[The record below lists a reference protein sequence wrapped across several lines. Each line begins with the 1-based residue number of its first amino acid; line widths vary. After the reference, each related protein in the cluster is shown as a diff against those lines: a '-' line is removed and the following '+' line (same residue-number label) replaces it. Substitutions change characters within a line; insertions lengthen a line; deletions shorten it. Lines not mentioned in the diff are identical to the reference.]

1 MITGRSRYK
10 PNMAF
15 KKTRKAADA
24 PASRTTMTESADT
37 PASRLGDVLVEQDVL
52 TPEQLWQAYDA
63 HVASEQPLAT
73 ILMERRWADEAQ
85 ITQAYARLYAIPY
98 APLDESQTPP
108 QTEALAL
115 IPKEVALGYQALPLS
130 VQPDPSGDGPPS
142 LELAMVNPWDEEFLA
157 LVRQQTGCEP
167 RPRIAGP
174 QSLLETVARAYA
186 PAASEPEVIPA
197 DESSDET
204 PADEM
209 PADETP
215 ADETPAALEPA
226 AESVFD
232 AQAEDEDDEETLLP
246 APPPRFTFADADAP
260 SPATPRLGDIL
271 AAQGALSPNQ
281 LAQATQAHFDT
292 GISFVEVLLIEGFAD
307 EEQIARAQA
316 VEFGLPYA
324 SLSNWRPTSEALAAV
339 PPALALEYQFL
350 PLSLQR
356 GDGGLRIAATRPW
369 DEATR
374 HALQER
380 LGCAL
385 EPFLASESALQSAL
399 ARAYPPVVEA
409 SAPETESAPPEA
421 EASVPDEAVLNEAA
435 PVTADAGEPSSAEIA
450 VIQETGQAGEMTA
463 ADGEAATEPQTVPE
477 GEAAL
482 ESGLIA
488 EAEVLPEA
496 EAPPEAEADEVD
508 EPIASVESMTEAAP
522 EREAETDE
530 APPEGTVHFVNMGL
544 TAEPPSLGGILIA
557 TNVLTAEQVQ
567 QAVYEA
573 DTLGQT
579 VSAVIRAHSWADEEQ
594 IARAEAAQANVEFVS
609 LSDQTPPAD
618 VLALV
623 PYEIASYYQALPL
636 SRGDSD
642 GDAPFALRVAMA
654 NPGDAEVIGLMERH
668 IGCRVV
674 PLQAA
679 ETSLLTLVERVYNAP
694 PPVAEPE
701 PEPAPVEAIAEQEEP
716 PVAEQEA
723 ETPLMEA
730 APETLTAAPETEVED
745 AVPEMAAA
753 LETSEDL
760 APIVEAQTEE
770 AEEILVAPEPKA
782 VPTEP
787 ETADEIPA
795 LVEAVAEPDAPP
807 ATEPAEVVLA
817 ESSADELVALASDTP
832 DLTPALVPEDENTA
846 LAEALLSDQT
856 ARLGDILVALK
867 VITSD
872 QLAQALD
879 EQIQTQ
885 QRLGAVLMA
894 HGWADEEQITRARSV
909 QFDVSYL
916 AVANLESDPFAIQLL
931 PYEIAR
937 QYLVLPIS
945 IQEHENEP
953 EGRLLVAMANPWDV
967 EVIDLV
973 QRYARRRVEPFLA
986 SERGLRAALERAYL
1000 DDQADVH
1007 NLAMTDSIE
1016 QAGLREM
1023 ELEEMT
1029 DDVDLSETLR
1039 QSDQAPVIRFVNTLF
1054 SDAVNRRASD
1064 IHIEPR
1070 KRDFQ
1075 IRYRVDG
1082 QLQTV
1087 RAVPRQFLA
1096 ATTSRIKI
1104 MAEMDIVERRLP
1116 LDGRIALR
1124 VDNRSIDLRVST
1136 MPTQYGERV
1145 VMRVLDRS
1153 SVRIGLEQLGFSDHN
1168 EKAFRGLIR
1177 QPHGII
1183 LVTGPT
1189 GSGKTTTLYAALNAL
1204 KSSETNI
1211 LTVEDPIEYEM
1222 EGVSQSNVNEKAG
1235 LTFARQLRAILRQDP
1250 DVVLVGEIRD
1260 AETAE
1265 IAFRA
1270 ALTGHLVLSTLHCN
1284 EAAGAVSRL
1293 LDMGV
1298 PPFLIAS
1305 TVIGVVGQRLVRRLC
1320 PQCRREYTPDD
1331 ARLAVLREM
1340 ANGSGPDAA
1349 PLRLYEPVGCAQCDK
1364 MGTKGRVALHEVL
1377 VANSQLHRLTMDRAE
1392 TEAIREAAIANGMIP
1407 MVVDGLQK
1415 AGQGLTT
1422 LEDVQRKVGLP
1433 GED

>member
-24 PASRTTMTESADT
+24 LVSRKTATDSADT
-37 PASRLGDVLVEQDVL
+37 PASSLGDVLVDQDVL
-52 TPEQLWQAYDA
+52 SPEQLWQAYDA
-63 HVASEQPLAT
+63 HVATEKPLAT
-73 ILMERRWADEAQ
+73 ILLERGWADEAQ
-85 ITQAYARLYAIPY
+85 ITQAYARLYSVPY
-98 APLDESQTPP
+98 APLDAAQTPP
-108 QTEALAL
+108 QPEALAL
-115 IPKEVALGYQALPLS
+115 IPQEVAQGYQALPLS
-130 VQPDPSGDGPPS
+130 VQPDPSGDGPSS
-142 LELAMVNPWDEEFLA
+142 LEMAMVNPWDEEFLA
-157 LVRQQTGCEP
+157 LVRQQTGCLP
-167 RPRIAGP
+167 KPRIAGP
-174 QSLLETVARAYA
+174 QSLLQAVERAYA
-186 PAASEPEVIPA
+186 PPAAFEPEFAPT
-197 DESSDET
+197 DEILAESLEDET

-209 PADETP
+209 PAASDPAPEPVLDAP
-215 ADETPAALEPA
+215 ADE
-226 AESVFD
+226 
-232 AQAEDEDDEETLLP
+232 DEETLIPSL
-246 APPPRFTFADADAP
+246 PPRFMFADAVP
-260 SPATPRLGDIL
+260 SLASPRLGEIL
-271 AAQGALSPNQ
+271 AAQGALSPDQ
-281 LAQATQAHFDT
+281 LAQAVQAHAET
-292 GISFVEVLLIEGFAD
+292 GIPFHEVLLIEGMAD

-356 GDGGLRIAATRPW
+356 GDGGLRIAAARPW
-369 DEATR
+369 DDATR
-374 HALQER
+374 YALQEQ

-385 EPFLASESALQSAL
+385 EPFLASETALQSAL
-399 ARAYPPVVEA
+399 ARAYPSAADVPSAEPPA
-409 SAPETESAPPEA
+409 LESSAPEMMDSNAPSAIGDEIVPQTETA
-421 EASVPDEAVLNEAA
+421 EEMAA
-435 PVTADAGEPSSAEIA
+435 
-450 VIQETGQAGEMTA
+450 EMTA
-463 ADGEAATEPQTVPE
+463 AES
-477 GEAAL
+477 EAAL

-488 EAEVLPEA
+488 KSQALPEA
-496 EAPPEAEADEVD
+496 EEEHGDRAEPSDAV
-508 EPIASVESMTEAAP
+508 AQFESMTEAAP
-522 EREAETDE
+522 EMQAETDEAETDE
-530 APPEGTVHFVNMGL
+530 TQPEGTIHFVNMGL
-544 TAEPPSLGGILIA
+544 TVEPPSLGGILIA

-567 QAVYEA
+567 QAVYES
-573 DTLGQT
+573 DTSGQN
-579 VSAVIRAHSWADEEQ
+579 VSAVIRAHGWADEEQ
-594 IARAEAAQANVEFVS
+594 IARAQAAQANVEFVAI
-609 LSDQTPPAD
+609 SDQTPPAD

-636 SRGDSD
+636 SREDSD

-679 ETSLLTLVERVYNAP
+679 ETALLTLVERVYNAP
-694 PPVAEPE
+694 PIAEPE
-701 PEPAPVEAIAEQEEP
+701 PELLPVEAVAAQEEP
-716 PVAEQEA
+716 PVAAQEA

-730 APETLTAAPETEVED
+730 ALESPTAEPETEVED

-753 LETSEDL
+753 LEMPKDL
-760 APIVEAQTEE
+760 APIVEAQTE
-770 AEEILVAPEPKA
+770 ADKDIPAAPAPEA
-782 VPTEP
+782 VLTEP
-787 ETADEIPA
+787 ETVDEIPDEA
-795 LVEAVAEPDAPP
+795 PEEIPTAVEAVAEPDAPP

-817 ESSADELVALASDTP
+817 ESSADELVALASDAP

-856 ARLGDILVALK
+856 ARLGDILVALQ

-945 IQEHENEP
+945 IQENENEP

-1000 DDQADVH
+1000 EDQADVH
-1007 NLAMTDSIE
+1007 NMVMTDSIE
-1016 QAGLREM
+1016 QAGLHDM

-1075 IRYRVDG
+1075 IRYRIDG
-1082 QLQTV
+1082 QLQAV
-1087 RAVPRQFLA
+1087 RTVPRQFLA

-1136 MPTQYGERV
+1136 LPTQYGERV

-1153 SVRIGLEQLGFSDHN
+1153 SVRIGLEQLGFSEHN
-1168 EKAFRGLIR
+1168 EEAFRGLIR

-1204 KSSETNI
+1204 KSSATNI

-1320 PQCRREYTPDD
+1320 PLCRREYAPDD

-1349 PLRLYEPVGCAQCDK
+1349 PLRLYEPVGCAQCEK
-1364 MGTKGRVALHEVL
+1364 MGTKGRVGIHEVL
-1377 VANSQLHRLTMDRAE
+1377 VANSQIHRLTMDRAE
-1392 TEAIREAAIANGMIP
+1392 TGTIRHAAIAGGMIP

-1433 GED
+1433 GGD